1 MGNTSD
7 WPDHL
12 RAGAVRF
19 ARPTA
24 HFDECRTFYGEH
36 LGLPVLAS
44 WRGHDGYDGVVF
56 GLPGPAVQLE
66 LTQHSDPRIPEPS
79 TENQLVLYLSGAHA
93 FAAVVERL
101 TAHGHHAVEVDNP
114 YWAARGAA
122 SFADADGW
130 IVILAPWVFG
140 IDPAP
145 TPTVT

>member
-56 GLPGPAVQLE
+56 GLPGSAVQLE
-66 LTQHSDPRIPEPS
+66 LTQHSDPRIPES
-79 TENQLVLYLSGAHA
+79 DFRLSRFAEQDLLRSPYPYVGAG
-93 FAAVVERL
+93 EMR
-101 TAHGHHAVEVDNP
+101 
-114 YWAARGAA
+114 
-122 SFADADGW
+122 
-130 IVILAPWVFG
+130 
-140 IDPAP
+140 
-145 TPTVT
+145 